1 MAVTLKDIALKAG
14 VTTATVSMVIN
25 NKPNISETTKKRVLA
40 IARELNYYPNVIA
53 RGLATKRNNAIGV
66 VVPNIASGF
75 IMRIMEGIKNTLR
88 NANYTVILFDTI
100 GQGITEYNLFQKVV
114 YEGRVDGVIVITAS
128 SSDAELELFKK
139 EKMPCIL
146 VAKHSAIL
154 DSIYVNNRGGSYTAV
169 KYLIDKGHRNIGVV
183 TVNRKNLNIEER
195 LDGYRDALG
204 EKSIPFRSEL
214 VYEATSDSMT
224 DGAHLANKIINARQ
238 SGDNVPTAIFSPAG
252 DMTAIGMIKE
262 FKKRGL
268 KIPEDIAVVGYDDVP
283 AAEVVEPALT
293 TVRQPK
299 LEMGDLAINLI
310 IDKVEKGDKTIES
323 REFAAKFIIRE
334 SA

>member
-1 MAVTLKDIALKAG
+1 MAVTLKDIAEKAG

-25 NKPNISETTKKRVLA
+25 NKPNISEGTKKKVLS
-40 IARELNYYPNVIA
+40 IARELNYHPNVIA
-53 RGLATKRNNAIGV
+53 RGLATKRSNAIGV
-66 VVPNIASGF
+66 IVPNLASGF

-88 NANYTVILFDTI
+88 NANYTVILFDAI
-100 GQGITEYNLFQKVV
+100 GQGVDEQRLIQRVI
-114 YEGRVDGVIVITAS
+114 YEGRVDGAIVITAS
-128 SSDAELELFKK
+128 STDDELMLFRR

-146 VAKHSAIL
+146 VARHSDL
-154 DSIYVNNRGGSYTAV
+154 VDSIYVNNRIGSYEAV
-169 KYLIDKGHRNIGVV
+169 KYLLEKGHKNIGII
-183 TVNRKNLNIEER
+183 TIKRRNLNIDER
-195 LDGYRDALG
+195 MDGYRDALQ
-204 EKSIPFRSEL
+204 EKGLSFDPAR
-214 VYEATSDSMT
+214 VYEVTSDSIL
-224 DGAHLANKIINARQ
+224 DGAYIANKILSIG
-238 SGDNVPTAIFSPAG
+238 SGGERPTAIFSPVG

-268 KIPEDIAVVGYDDVP
+268 RIPEDIAVVGYDDVP

-310 IDKVEKGDKTIES
+310 IDKIEKGDDVLVH
-323 REFAAKFIIRE
+323 RELPAKFIIRE